1 MLSRKVLYWSVVLG
15 LAFAAPAFAA
25 TMDDVRLAIKEQR
38 MFDAF
43 QDLSDLAE
51 TGDPVAQYEL
61 AGFYH
66 YGRVGPVNFDKARQ
80 WYERSAKQGN
90 SDAMLGLAVIYGF
103 GQGVPQDKQAAF
115 RWLVIAGTQHLDAA
129 GAEKVASTRDSLAA
143 GLTPD
148 QIEAALAEAR
158 AFTPRPEQA
167 AAQ

>member
-1 MLSRKVLYWSVVLG
+1 MLSRKVLCWSVVLG
-15 LAFAAPAFAA
+15 LAFATPTFAA

-66 YGRVGPVNFDKARQ
+66 YGRVGPVNFDKARH

-115 RWLVIAGTQHLDAA
+115 RWLVIAGTQHLDPV

-143 GLTPD
+143 GLRPD

>member
-1 MLSRKVLYWSVVLG
+1 MLSRSVLCVTLALG
-15 LAFAAPAFAA
+15 LAFATPALAA

-43 QDLSDLAE
+43 QDLTELAE

-66 YGRVGPVNFDKARQ
+66 YGRVGPVNFDKART
-80 WYERSAKQGN
+80 WYERAAKQGN
-90 SDAMLGLAVIYGF
+90 PDAMLGLAVIYGF
-103 GQGVPQDKQAAF
+103 GQGVPQDKQASF
-115 RWLVIAGTQHLDAA
+115 RWLVIAGTQHLDAD
-129 GAEKVASTRDSLAA
+129 GAEKVASTRDMLAE

-158 AFTPRPEQA
+158 AFTPRPE
-167 AAQ
+167 

>member
-1 MLSRKVLYWSVVLG
+1 MLSRRILSLSLAFG
-15 LAFAAPAFAA
+15 LAFAAPALAA

-66 YGRVGPVNFDKARQ
+66 YGRVGPVNFQKARQ

-90 SDAMLGLAVIYGF
+90 PDAMLGLAVIYGF

-115 RWLVIAGTQHLDAA
+115 RWLVIAGTQHLDAT
-129 GAEKVASTRDSLAA
+129 GAEKVASSRDSLAA

-158 AFTPRPEQA
+158 AFSPQPE
-167 AAQ
+167 

>member
-1 MLSRKVLYWSVVLG
+1 MLLRKVLCWSVALG
-15 LAFAAPAFAA
+15 LAFATPAFAA

-43 QDLSDLAE
+43 QDLSELAE

-66 YGRVGPVNFDKARQ
+66 YGRVGPVNFDKART
-80 WYERSAKQGN
+80 WYERAAKQGN
-90 SDAMLGLAVIYGF
+90 TDAMLGLAVIYGF

-115 RWLVIAGTQHLDAA
+115 RWLVIAGTQNLDPV

-143 GLTPD
+143 GLTPA
-148 QIEAALAEAR
+148 QIDAALAEAR
-158 AFTPRPEQA
+158 AFSPKPEQA

>member
-1 MLSRKVLYWSVVLG
+1 MLSRGVMCLSLALG
-15 LAFAAPAFAA
+15 LAFATPALAV

-43 QDLSDLAE
+43 QDLTELAE
-51 TGDPVAQYEL
+51 AGDPVAQYEL

-66 YGRVGPVNFDKARQ
+66 YGRVGPVNFDKART

-90 SDAMLGLAVIYGF
+90 PDAMLGLAVIHGF

-129 GAEKVASTRDSLAA
+129 GAEKVATTRDKLAE
-143 GLTPD
+143 GLSPE

-158 AFTPRPEQA
+158 AFVPRPE
-167 AAQ
+167 

>member
-1 MLSRKVLYWSVVLG
+1 MLSRKILCWSVVLG
-15 LAFAAPAFAA
+15 LAFATPALAA

-90 SDAMLGLAVIYGF
+90 PDAMLGLAVIYGF

-115 RWLVIAGTQHLDAA
+115 RWLVIAGTQHLDAG
-129 GAEKVASTRDSLAA
+129 GAEKVASSRDALAA

-148 QIEAALAEAR
+148 QIESALAQAR
-158 AFTPRPEQA
+158 AFTPKPEQA

>member
-1 MLSRKVLYWSVVLG
+1 MLSRKILCWSVVLG
-15 LAFAAPAFAA
+15 LAFATPALAA

-43 QDLSDLAE
+43 QDLTDLAE

-66 YGRVGPVNFDKARQ
+66 YGRVGPANFDKARN

-90 SDAMLGLAVIYGF
+90 TDAMLGLAVIYGF

-115 RWLVIAGTQHLDAA
+115 RWLVIAGTQNLDAT
-129 GAEKVASTRDSLAA
+129 GAEKVASSRDALAA
-143 GLTPD
+143 GLTPA
-148 QIEAALAEAR
+148 QIDAALAEAR
-158 AFTPRPEQA
+158 AFTPKPE
-167 AAQ
+167 